1 MNLKELFDDDGCD
14 KSHRHSYH
22 EVYEPH
28 FEPLRNEKINILEIG
43 IFEGLST
50 SAFLD
55 YFPNATIYGVD
66 IFTRLNPEDVPVLEH
81 ERVKWAKGDSTIMKE
96 LPWEDVKFDIIID
109 DGKHTPEAN
118 KLTFENMFPYL
129 KEDGMYFIEDV
140 HPLDIM
146 SDKDWEFHWL
156 RDNPNDFNMEK
167 MNEFLDVVNQ
177 YKTARYD
184 LRENNVL
191 DSYIFKVE
199 R

>member
-1 MNLKELFDDDGCD
+1 MNLKELFDDYGCD
-14 KSHRHSYH
+14 KSYRHSYH